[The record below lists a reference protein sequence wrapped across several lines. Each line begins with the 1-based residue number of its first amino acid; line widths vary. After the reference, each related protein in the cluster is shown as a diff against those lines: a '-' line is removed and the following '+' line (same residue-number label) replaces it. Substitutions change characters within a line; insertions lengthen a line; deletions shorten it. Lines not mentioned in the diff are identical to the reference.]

1 MQEKV
6 LTISIASYNT
16 ENFIDETVRSL
27 FIGKQYMDKMEI
39 IIVNDGSKDRTSERA
54 HALEKEYPGSIIVID
69 KENGGYGSTINTS
82 LAIARGKYYKLLDG
96 DDWYETKELTGF
108 LDYLEKC
115 ESDIVVTPYYEVKNS
130 DILIDKH
137 PEISEKTA
145 SIEDQPISD
154 KFFGMHESAIKTDV
168 LRSFNKSIGEHCF
181 YTDTEFVFYSF
192 SSAETIARYSRPIYR
207 YRLGVDGQSVSL
219 QGTRKHH
226 KDLTIVAK
234 RIINAYSAGDKAI
247 RGSKKAILDYY
258 IQHIIYHTFF
268 AYMLLEEPEQYKGE
282 LIAFDRDIKC
292 KYHDAY
298 RIGYRSKLVSAARL
312 LHFHCYSL
320 LCRYVMRRFER
331 EQL

>member
-27 FIGKQYMDKMEI
+27 FIGKQCMDKMEI

-108 LDYLEKC
+108 LDYLEQC
-115 ESDIVVTPYYEVKNS
+115 EADIVVTPYYEVRKV
-130 DILIDKH
+130 DTLIDKH
-137 PEISEKTA
+137 PEIPAEIV
-145 SIEDQPISD
+145 SIEDQAIAD
-154 KFFGMHESAIKTDV
+154 RFFAMHEITVKTEI
-168 LRSFNKSIGEHCF
+168 LRSFNRPIGEHCF
-181 YTDTEFVFYSF
+181 YTDTEYVFYCF
-192 SSAETIARYSRPIYR
+192 SAAKTIARYGKPIYR
-207 YRLGVDGQSVSL
+207 YRLEVAGQSVSL

-226 KDLTIVAK
+226 KDFPIVAK
-234 RIINAYSAGDKAI
+234 RIINAYSAGEKPYF
-247 RGSKKAILDYY
+247 GSKKAILDYY

-268 AYMLLEEPEQYKGE
+268 AYMLLEEPEQFKDE